1 MTTTPKRV
9 AATAPPRDAIIFIP
23 GMSRE
28 WSDQSLDLIAS
39 KIAVALDRRYGRLRF
54 ASEGR
59 YDTIDGKKAKIC
71 TISMQ
76 RDSQSAPQPVIDVYE
91 LNYYQTLTQRFEN
104 HTVLG
109 KSVMMFVT
117 ILANLPRVLAA
128 LVNVRRTSKTGLDKL
143 QALYAIFIFLV
154 ITAYMVLL
162 LVTAAGTGASL
173 VQSAGAA
180 PAQTWL
186 LDALGGLGARL
197 APYVVMLTLLI
208 VSLREKVLK
217 FIVCAA
223 TDYVCM
229 LNYMDFGERQN
240 VITGQL
246 ETFLDKLAE
255 QASPPYR
262 SYHIFAYSFGSI
274 VALDT
279 LFTFGMEIGEQ
290 TRRVDTL
297 VTIGSPFDLLRTYW
311 PQYFRNRVAVT
322 GVPRRWINLYS
333 PLDLLGSNFRNDA
346 EPGDA
351 ERHFHG
357 SKAHRHGAK
366 QDDRIDP
373 KPSDGDNI
381 AYEQVTGGSRRT
393 LLGLLTL
400 QGLKVH
406 SLYWEPRQED
416 ERNCFTYILPRIYDA
431 DYQPSDANRLPAP
444 EMPVGAAPHGE
455 GVTAERGGLAP
466 A

>member
-1 MTTTPKRV
+1 MITARSLV
-9 AATAPPRDAIIFIP
+9 APTSNPLLER
-23 GMSRE
+23 
-28 WSDQSLDLIAS
+28 
-39 KIAVALDRRYGRLRF
+39 AL
-54 ASEGR
+54 A
-59 YDTIDGKKAKIC
+59 
-71 TISMQ
+71 
-76 RDSQSAPQPVIDVYE
+76 
-91 LNYYQTLTQRFEN
+91 
-104 HTVLG
+104 
-109 KSVMMFVT
+109 
-117 ILANLPRVLAA
+117 
-128 LVNVRRTSKTGLDKL
+128 DKL
-143 QALYAIFIFLV
+143 QRRSEIGGSLGELEPLAVRLGLMQNTLKPRFRDPQLLVFAADHGLAVDGIVSGGAPGGHLARPTRDTAQALLTNQLPLTVFARAQQLEVTV
-154 ITAYMVLL
+154 IDCGIADNMPAHDRLL
-162 LVTAAGTGASL
+162 MRKIAHGTRNARVTAAMSL
-173 VQSAGAA
+173 
-180 PAQTWL
+180 
-186 LDALGGLGARL
+186 
-197 APYVVMLTLLI
+197 
-208 VSLREKVLK
+208 
-217 FIVCAA
+217 
-223 TDYVCM
+223 
-229 LNYMDFGERQN
+229 
-240 VITGQL
+240 
-246 ETFLDKLAE
+246 E
-255 QASPPYR
+255 QAHAAMR
-262 SYHIFAYSFGSI
+262 A
-274 VALDT
+274 
-279 LFTFGMEIGEQ
+279 GMEIGEQ